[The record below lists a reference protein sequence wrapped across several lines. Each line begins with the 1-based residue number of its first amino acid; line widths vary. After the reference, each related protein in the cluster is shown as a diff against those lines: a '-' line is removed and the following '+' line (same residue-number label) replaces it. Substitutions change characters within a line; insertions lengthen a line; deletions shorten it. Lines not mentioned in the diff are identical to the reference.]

1 MDPYCDIDEADPT
14 SPVEVFEQL
23 LNKYVQQYTP
33 RWMGIMGNERVPS
46 MGEWELAFNEALGE
60 SGGM

>member
-1 MDPYCDIDEADPT
+1 M
-14 SPVEVFEQL
+14 EVFEQL

-60 SGGM
+60 LRERNVE